1 MRSKNSWNKEYETKV
16 DKNGKKHTRM
26 VKHGMKQSKKSL
38 AFSKHVNKMKLIN
51 LSGIRN
57 LVARA
62 LERRTHENT
71 EGFVT
76 NSSSSSFIIC
86 FARIADK
93 EKAQKIIDQF
103 NLDVLDVTGVNDERN
118 WSGELGA
125 SWCGAVIYGV
135 DDILEKHLMENIS

>member
-1 MRSKNSWNKEYETKV
+1 
-16 DKNGKKHTRM
+16 
-26 VKHGMKQSKKSL
+26 MK
-38 AFSKHVNKMKLIN
+38 
-51 LSGIRN
+51 IRK
-57 LVARA
+57 
-62 LERRTHENT
+62 
-71 EGFVT
+71 GFVT

-135 DDILEKHLMENIS
+135 DDILEKHPDGEYIVIEDRNDDYYDEWGDAVYDYDFSMNEAIDAITEVNGFADIKVAEGEGRDG

>member
-1 MRSKNSWNKEYETKV
+1 
-16 DKNGKKHTRM
+16 
-26 VKHGMKQSKKSL
+26 MK
-38 AFSKHVNKMKLIN
+38 
-51 LSGIRN
+51 IRK
-57 LVARA
+57 
-62 LERRTHENT
+62 
-71 EGFVT
+71 GFVT

-103 NLDVLDVTGVNDERN
+103 NLDVLDVTGVNDEKN

-135 DDILEKHLMENIS
+135 DDILEKHPDGEYIVIKDSNDAYYDEWGDAVYDYDYSMSEAIDAITEVNGFADIEVA